1 MGGDPVS
8 NIIRLL
14 IVDSDPVVQETLR
27 FGLAEAG
34 YRCTVVGDGLAA
46 ANQLEINTFDLV
58 LLETALPS
66 LDGFEL
72 LDYARQIKAPCI
84 IISSR
89 AEVADRV
96 RGLRAGAD
104 DFIAKPFAMQEV
116 LARVEAVLRRCSSI
130 SSETE
135 PLVLSYDEFV
145 INTRSHRLLRDG
157 ERVELTPKEF
167 DFFVMLVKNRGH
179 VLYRD
184 QLYQSLWDMEYDGTT
199 RTLDLHAQRIRR
211 KLDLG
216 DRLTAVYGVGY
227 RLE

>member
-1 MGGDPVS
+1 MG
-8 NIIRLL
+8 NLIRIL
-14 IVDSDPVVQETLR
+14 IADSDPVVQETLR
-27 FGLAEAG
+27 HSLSEAG
-34 YRCTVVGDGLAA
+34 YRCMVSADGLAA
-46 ANQLEINTFDLV
+46 ANMLELNRFDL
-58 LLETALPS
+58 LIMETTLPS
-66 LDGFEL
+66 LDGLEL
-72 LDYARQIKAPCI
+72 LDYARQLKVPCI
-84 IISSR
+84 IVSSA

-96 RGLRAGAD
+96 KGLRAGAD
-104 DFIAKPFAMQEV
+104 DFIAKPFAISEV
-116 LARVEAVLRRCSSI
+116 LARVEAVLRRCSGLS
-130 SSETE
+130 TDAE

-145 INTRSHRLLRDG
+145 INTRSHKLLCSG

-184 QLYQSLWDMEYDGTT
+184 QLYRDLWDIEYDGTT

-211 KLDLG
+211 KLKLG

>member
-1 MGGDPVS
+1 MSNLIRILVADADPVS
-8 NIIRLL
+8 
-14 IVDSDPVVQETLR
+14 QETLR
-27 FGLAEAG
+27 HSLSDAG
-34 YRCTVVGDGLAA
+34 YRCTVSGDGLAA
-46 ANQLEINTFDLV
+46 ANLLELNRFDL
-58 LLETALPS
+58 LLMETALPS
-66 LDGFEL
+66 LDGLEL
-72 LDYARQIKAPCI
+72 LDYARQLKVPCI
-84 IISSR
+84 IVSGQ
-89 AEVADRV
+89 AEIADRV

-104 DFIAKPFAMQEV
+104 DFIAKPFAMPEV
-116 LARVEAVLRRCSSI
+116 LARVEALLRRCSAI
-130 SSETE
+130 STDAE

-145 INTRSHRLLRDG
+145 INTRSRKLLRSG

-184 QLYQSLWDMEYDGTT
+184 RLYSDLWDIEFDGTT

-211 KLDLG
+211 KLGLG

>member
-1 MGGDPVS
+1 MS
-8 NIIRLL
+8 NQIRVL
-14 IVDSDPVVQETLR
+14 IADSDPVIQETLR

-34 YRCTVVGDGLAA
+34 YRCTTSGDGLSA
-46 ANQLEINTFDLV
+46 ANLLELNRFDL
-58 LLETALPS
+58 LLQETELPS
-66 LDGFEL
+66 LDGLEL
-72 LDYARQIKAPCI
+72 LDYARQLKVPCI
-84 IISSR
+84 IISQQ
-89 AEVADRV
+89 AELADRV

-104 DFIAKPFAMQEV
+104 DFISKPFAMPEV

-130 SSETE
+130 STDTE

-145 INTRSHRLLRDG
+145 INTRSRRLLSNG
-157 ERVELTPKEF
+157 VLVELTPKEF

-184 QLYQSLWDMEYDGTT
+184 QLYRDLWDIEYDGTT

-211 KLDLG
+211 KLNLG

>member
-1 MGGDPVS
+1 MANLIRILIADADPVA
-8 NIIRLL
+8 
-14 IVDSDPVVQETLR
+14 QETLR
-27 FGLAEAG
+27 HSLSEAG
-34 YRCTVVGDGLAA
+34 YRCTVSGDGLAA
-46 ANQLEINTFDLV
+46 AN
-58 LLETALPS
+58 LLELNRFDMLLMETLLPS
-66 LDGFEL
+66 LDGLEL
-72 LDYARQIKAPCI
+72 LDYARQLKVPCI
-84 IISSR
+84 IISSA
-89 AEVADRV
+89 AEISDRV

-116 LARVEAVLRRCSSI
+116 LARVEAVLRRCSGI
-130 SSETE
+130 SADAE

-145 INTRSHRLLRDG
+145 INTRSHKLLSNG

-184 QLYQSLWDMEYDGTT
+184 QLYRDLWDIEYDGTT

-211 KLDLG
+211 KLNLG